1 MPNFKYVAKDSGGN
15 EFSGVYTDIDSVRDL
30 KSELAKMGYTL
41 VKVHRGKRNSETRNK
56 KIKKTDIV
64 TFAYEFA
71 GMYSAGLSI
80 TRCLET
86 FEVQAGNPAFK
97 EIITDIKNHVE
108 TGLTLKEAFGK
119 HRKIFS
125 DFFIGM
131 VEAGET
137 GGKLGETLQMAA
149 DYLEKQNDLR
159 RQVKSAFAYPVIV
172 GIMCMLIVT
181 GLIVFVIPVFQKL
194 YDQLHVTLPGPTLL
208 LIGLSKVFRQ
218 YWWFALPMILLT
230 VFIIRRMSGN
240 PRVKAKLDSFKLDM
254 PVFGKLNKMVAVSN
268 FVRTFAMMSK
278 AGVSVVES
286 LDLAKD
292 VVDNT
297 EMDKIVKSIQEE
309 IITGNSVAVPM
320 GKFTIFPPMIVQM
333 AAAGEEAGILPE
345 MLSKGV
351 DFLDTQIDMLIKSI
365 LVKIEPIL
373 SLIMGTVVGTILL
386 GVYLPMF
393 DYMGHIK

>member
-1 MPNFKYVAKDSGGN
+1 MPDFKYVAKDSGGN
-15 EFSGVYTDIDSVRDL
+15 EFSGIYTDIDSVRKL

-41 VKVHRGKRNSETRNK
+41 VKVHRSRRNIKVKNR
-56 KIKKTDIV
+56 KIKRTEVV

-86 FEVQAGNPAFK
+86 FEVQIENPVFK
-97 EIITDIKNHVE
+97 EVITDIRNHVE
-108 TGLTLKEAFGK
+108 TGLTLKDAFEK
-119 HRKIFS
+119 YREVFS
-125 DFFIGM
+125 DFFVGM
-131 VEAGET
+131 VEAGEA

-149 DYLEKQNDLR
+149 VYLEKQDDLKK
-159 RQVKSAFAYPVIV
+159 QVKAAFAYPIIV
-172 GIMCMLIVT
+172 CIMCLLIVT
-181 GLIVFVIPVFQKL
+181 GLIIFVIPVFQKL
-194 YDQLHVTLPGPTLL
+194 YSQLNVTLPGPTLL
-208 LIGLSKVFRQ
+208 LIGLSQMFRQ
-218 YWWFALPMILLT
+218 YWWFTLPMILLI

-240 PRVKAKLDSFKLDM
+240 AHVKARMDSFKLNM
-254 PVFGKLNKMVAVSN
+254 PVFGRLNKMVMVSH
-268 FVRTFAMMSK
+268 FIRTFAMMSK

-292 VVDNT
+292 VADNT
-297 EMDKIVKSIQEE
+297 EMDKIVKTMQEE
-309 IITGNSVAVPM
+309 ILTGSSVAVPM
-320 GKFTIFPPMIVQM
+320 GKFALFPPMIVQM

-351 DFLDTQIDMLIKSI
+351 DFLDAQIDMLIKSI

-373 SLIMGTVVGTILL
+373 SLIMGAVVGTILL

>member
-1 MPNFKYVAKDSGGN
+1 MPDFKYVAKDSGGN
-15 EFSGVYTDIDSVRDL
+15 EFSGVYTDIDNVRKL

-41 VKVHRGKRNSETRNK
+41 VKVHRSRRNIESRNRR
-56 KIKKTDIV
+56 ISRAEIV

-86 FEVQAGNPAFK
+86 FEVQIENLTFK
-97 EIITDIKNHVE
+97 EIITDIRSHVE
-108 TGLTLKEAFGK
+108 TGLTLKDAFSK
-119 HRKIFS
+119 YRKVFS
-125 DFFIGM
+125 DFFVGM
-131 VEAGET
+131 VEAGEA

-149 DYLEKQNDLR
+149 VYLEKQNDLKK
-159 RQVKSAFAYPVIV
+159 QVKAAFSYPIIV
-172 GIMCMLIVT
+172 GVMCLLIVT
-181 GLIVFVIPVFQKL
+181 GLMIFVIPVFQKL
-194 YDQLHVTLPGPTLL
+194 YSQLNVTLPGPTLL
-208 LIGLSKVFRQ
+208 LIGLSRMFRE
-218 YWWFALPMILLT
+218 YWWFTLPMILLI
-230 VFIIRRMSGN
+230 VFIIRRISGN
-240 PRVKAKLDSFKLDM
+240 PHFKARLDFFKLNM
-254 PVFGKLNKMVAVSN
+254 PVFGRLNKMVMVSH

-286 LDLAKD
+286 LDLARD
-292 VVDNT
+292 VADNT
-297 EMDKIVKSIQEE
+297 EMDKIVKTMQEE
-309 IITGNSVAVPM
+309 IITGSSVSVPM

-365 LVKIEPIL
+365 LVKIEPVL